1 MSGYDFRDACEAGD
15 KDKVQTLIKQVDV
28 NETDEYGYTGLHMAA
43 ENGHLE
49 VVNILL
55 AGGAG
60 INKLV
65 FESLL
70 TPLHL
75 SLSKGKFEIAKRLI
89 EAGADVNLVSQIGI
103 CGTALHYAIVKENL
117 DLVKLLIKHKADVNI
132 VEENSGYSPLY
143 LAVSLNQLETI
154 IVLIKAKADV
164 NLVDYEEKSPL
175 HFAAANGLG
184 EAAKLLVDAKAIVQA
199 KDAEGKTP
207 EDVAEAVK
215 ETEMVEFLRAC
226 AKGTI
231 PAKAPG
237 AKVREA
243 REFRTIV
250 PLEGCGEG
258 CAVPE

>member
-49 VVNILL
+49 IVNLLL
-55 AGGAG
+55 ANGAG
-60 INKLV
+60 INKLI

-75 SLSKGKFEIAKRLI
+75 ALSKGKFDIAKKLI
-89 EAGADVNLVSQIGI
+89 ESGADLNLVSAIGI

-117 DLVKLLIKHKADVNI
+117 DLVKLLIKKKADVNI

-143 LAVSLNQLETI
+143 LAVSLNQLETMK
-154 IVLIKAKADV
+154 VLIAAKADV

-184 EAAKLLVDAKAIVQA
+184 EAAKLLVDSKATVTV
-199 KDAEGKTP
+199 KDSEGKMP
-207 EDVAEAVK
+207 IDLAEAVK
-215 ETEMVEFLRAC
+215 EDEMVVFLRAC
-226 AKGTI
+226 ADGKI
-231 PAKAPG
+231 PAKAPA

-243 REFRTIV
+243 REFRTVV